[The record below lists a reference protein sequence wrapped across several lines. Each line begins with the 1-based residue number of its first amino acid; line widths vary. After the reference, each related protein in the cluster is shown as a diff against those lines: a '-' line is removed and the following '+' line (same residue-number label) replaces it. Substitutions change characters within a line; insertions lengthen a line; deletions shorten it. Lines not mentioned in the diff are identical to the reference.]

1 MTAKSQKMA
10 NRITTVSAWTAH
22 GLAWVLG
29 VWGSIGIIATGMFVE
44 RSGLTL
50 VPAFLVPVLLTYIPL
65 AAIHLVKP
73 GQAKRK
79 ILLWCPAV
87 ALLAICMVLF
97 LSYGIAL
104 LSAALALFVAA
115 VADSRH
121 RTAK

>member
-1 MTAKSQKMA
+1 MTAKSPRMA
-10 NRITTVSAWTAH
+10 NRITAVSVWTAH

-87 ALLAICMVLF
+87 ALLVFCGLTLVSF
-97 LSYGIAL
+97 GIAYL
-104 LSAALALFVAA
+104 PVALALLVAA
-115 VADSRH
+115 IADSIR

>member
-1 MTAKSQKMA
+1 MA
-10 NRITTVSAWTAH
+10 NRITTVSVWTAH
-22 GLAWVLG
+22 GLAWVVG

-79 ILLWCPAV
+79 ILLWGPAV
-87 ALLAICMVLF
+87 ALLVFCMLTIF
-97 LSYGIAL
+97 SFGMIYL
-104 LSAALALFVAA
+104 LVALALFVAA
-115 VADSRH
+115 VADSRR

>member
-1 MTAKSQKMA
+1 MTAKSPRKA
-10 NRITTVSAWTAH
+10 NRITTVSVWTAH

-65 AAIHLVKP
+65 AAIHIVNP

-87 ALLAICMVLF
+87 ALLVFCGLTLVSF
-97 LSYGIAL
+97 GIAYLPVALVL
-104 LSAALALFVAA
+104 LVAA
-115 VADSRH
+115 VADSRG
-121 RTAK
+121 RAAK

>member
-1 MTAKSQKMA
+1 MA
-10 NRITTVSAWTAH
+10 NRITTVSVWTAH
-22 GLAWVLG
+22 GLAWVVG

-50 VPAFLVPVLLTYIPL
+50 VPAFLVPILLTYIPL

-87 ALLAICMVLF
+87 ALLVFCGLTLVSF
-97 LSYGIAL
+97 GIAYL
-104 LSAALALFVAA
+104 PVALALFVAA
-115 VADSRH
+115 VADSIR